1 MAKKSVNTAI
11 EEVLV
16 SNSDFEYAHLI
27 KFERP
32 FAPDSETDKFRTN
45 ANRYAYYTDGPRDIS
60 FDDGSTDQD
69 GNSNGSQVYR
79 ANRILNIG
87 SYSETT
93 TPRATNMSLTF
104 AGEHLGTSIVLQ
116 GTFTSATF
124 TATTQIYKGEPVD
137 FVEEGFREGDKI
149 KFTKSSGNFSTGVS
163 TLTYII
169 TGFTTNNTVITLA
182 TTGNDTDDATTY
194 PTDSNTQVTLSLE
207 SDELSAITNE
217 RVVSTLTNPSF
228 LNREVFI
235 HKVFI
240 DPETGD
246 LAGNSSILI
255 FRGIIAKCN
264 LNEGETS
271 SRVKWALS
279 SHWADFNQI
288 NGRITSDEIHRA
300 LDGKSRPQPNMAIK
314 PEYATDLGFMHSET
328 TLNQIAIYQT
338 TETRS
343 KLKSKRRG
351 GPAGWFGGRKY
362 YTVEEKYQVDN
373 EVDLSVNLQGKHL
386 PIVYGVQRINGIP
399 IFADTDKNDSKK
411 VYVAYAISEGE
422 IHGIYNIYIEGA
434 PLICTDKAD
443 FDLRNAST
451 GNDKDNSQLQC
462 YGRADKGDTLGGAGT
477 SYPGGATALLAQ
489 ISGLNRAITSL
500 KYSDSANASEEILE
514 LKAELYELNRIY
526 KEITEGDA
534 GLVSGTRDA
543 RGLYHE
549 QMGSIQHPYN
559 MEFHFYSGKS
569 DQRAANLLVT
579 KAQANGFKRQND
591 YYEGTLPYWST
602 NHRLLDTAYIVTL
615 TTINED
621 QTTVPELE
629 YVVKGK
635 LVECYN
641 YDNTYEPGLSS
652 SDLHTNFL
660 QGDIVTVERSTNG
673 SSYSTATS
681 VGSSNTSFRILDKYV
696 WTGADGSQFYRF
708 RLDKRPDLGYND
720 GVPSYPYLRLKQA
733 NTSNYWHMRTYNAKV
748 VENATLNL
756 NKFNPTSVSDSS
768 GTLTMTFSTNDATV
782 LKTGFP
788 YSATSGLMNY
798 QVFLNNATHLDGLE
812 QEVISGTWSG
822 NTITFTG
829 LTGYAGIASTGA
841 NLTSIEVLRAT
852 AFTLTNSTIQAITLA
867 SDLVGETITLNETGE
882 SRVISNF
889 FPATDIIVLDT
900 PFFTLTEQAF
910 DDGLTYTISSTK
922 GDRRAS
928 NNPAMQL
935 LDYISDKGYGKDLD
949 LDNDI
954 NLESFIA
961 SARLCDTRSDV
972 TITLVGSSQAV
983 TVGDEYYLTV
993 DGNSSSATTMS
1004 GIVLSKEV
1012 VDGNTKVTF
1021 TDVSGK
1027 FSRKYNNYTEYVLG
1041 DIVYSEEAKFYR
1053 VTDASAANS
1062 VNYSVGG
1069 FPTHSGSQNGFTY
1082 ITNQS
1087 LAIYKRGSSTGS
1099 ITWDVT
1105 KEVEYSL
1112 YDADFIKYWRY
1123 LGWESHDQ
1131 MWVTR
1136 HQTNFVIDSTKSV
1149 FQNVNAFLSH
1159 FNGILSYANGKYTLD
1174 VETQTVTPQIENTFN
1189 SVTYDENI
1197 NPEYIDNTDIIG
1209 AISLN
1214 DDSARNSKNTIKASI
1229 FDPQNNWSTRAVSFF
1244 NSDFVKAD
1252 RGLVKTASYTVSGI
1266 TNYYNA
1272 RISVEKEL
1280 IQSRFSKEI
1289 SFTVGQKGLLLKAGA
1304 VIAVTY
1310 DPFKFDKKL
1319 FRIENATFNPNCTVS
1334 IKARE
1339 YDDSIYNIS
1348 KQRASTIRQEA
1359 STQVAALSPPGTP
1372 TNLSATTDKPG
1383 VVILSWD
1390 NATNFNEPTDSTQ
1403 IWVSD
1408 DNNRANATKVAT
1420 LDDTVSFS
1428 YALAQGASKYFWI
1441 RHARRSTSVADN
1453 SIKRLTS
1460 AYHPVEATGGVNGQ
1474 AKILSPQL
1482 DVDVSSIQIKFN
1494 DSGALTPTGTAQ
1506 DVKLTATL
1514 RNITPDSNGVVFT
1527 LIDADQTS
1535 QSDVQFT
1542 NGSTTLTDTSSP
1554 YEATVDAS
1562 SASNATTN
1570 KFVKIT
1576 TTDQLGEVFTELV
1589 PISITKDGS
1598 SGSTGIAAAAVKL
1611 EPSTSV
1617 ITYGANDPDAEDP
1630 ETTITFT
1637 TDLQGNTGDSTSAF
1651 SGTPYYEFLIDG
1663 TTSGS
1668 ISTTSTFTLPD
1679 SSEPADGET
1688 VEVKVKVRDGGTS
1701 GTVKATDSVT
1711 IFGIKSGSDS
1721 ITAFLTNSA
1730 HVVSATQAGAVS
1742 NFTGAGGTFKV
1753 FVGSTDRT
1761 TSCTFSEVSGQE
1773 SSGLTSS
1780 INSSTGVYE
1789 VTALSVDTAQNTFRA
1804 TIPANISPTGVQT
1817 TIDQTYSISKSKQGT
1832 PGAGGTDARTVKL
1845 TANDYSIIYDEDGA
1859 NPTPSGVITL
1869 TATTQGFANSG
1880 ANARFKFT
1888 GDGITDETSYTAGTN
1903 GNDTQTF
1910 AIPTTHFSSP
1920 QTIKVSVADSGDL
1933 SEEIAFDIIT
1943 LTAIKDGS
1951 DSYTVILDNEA
1962 HAIPSDSTGQTLV
1975 YTGSG
1980 ATIEVYRGSNELNG
1994 ITSGTPT
2001 TGQFKVT
2008 ASGSGITP
2016 SSTNGTSS
2024 GNPVVFADHSGMS
2037 ADNASITYSVNV
2049 EGIQTVTKKQTFT
2062 KVKDAATLTVS
2073 SNIQVFSF
2081 EDSSDTTPTPSTAA
2095 ITVNQQNQASN
2106 LVTGDITVTN
2116 GTKSGFSYSG
2126 SNGTGT
2132 ATITVTPSGTYPVTV
2147 EVSNDN
2153 LSDSLQIAKVTDG
2166 DEGPTG
2172 TAALSGVLTNENST
2186 ASVFTYVSGAP
2197 IVTYTNTGGTF
2208 KVFQGTSL
2216 LSSGVTFGISGGSA
2230 GSTTTTKT
2238 QNGITMTINNS
2249 TGAYTLSGGSW
2260 STEEEEFTLTATHT
2274 SSSTTI
2280 QKVYNIN
2287 KITNASNVE
2296 VTANEQAFMY
2306 DENGSN
2312 PSPSSITLTAASY
2325 NTYNPYGT
2333 FEFKFTKST
2342 DGGSTFSTTVQDWTT
2357 VANGGETV
2365 SISAGNLSLG
2375 NEVFK
2380 VQLRGG
2386 VSSSKIIDEDTITLL
2401 RLKDGEDGDTGQ
2413 SVKTVELFKKN
2424 DSTFSTTTAGNFSN
2438 PTSGA
2443 ESGWTTTQPT
2453 PTTPGDKIYMVR
2465 RTFTSDGQSPQDSSW
2480 SSPVIVAQLGDGLPR
2495 VLKLITIYN
2504 TSTSKSGISEPTDT
2518 TTGTPYNFETGAF
2531 SIGSGGSSGWQEEP
2545 IGFGTRH
2552 WQSRVTVVE
2561 SSFGGAQT
2569 VTYSTAYRVGG
2580 SINKDPVDWIISWDD
2595 NNNRILLEIDGTV
2608 VSQPTYPLKLRN
2620 DQIDQTFIQNKIT
2633 DPSTFRSD
2641 IGAGTS
2647 SFGGSQADI
2656 QNAITN
2662 SSTFRGSIGAGTSSF
2677 GGQWNNLTGTIPTSV
2692 ANSSVS
2698 LTGLG
2703 YTGALDANNYSLPGD
2718 VLKGTI
2724 SVNGTTVTIPKSDG
2738 TTYQINTQDTNTT
2751 YTSLSQ
2757 VNSTEASKL
2766 SGIAS
2771 GATNNGTKINSSGNI
2786 TGAIEMGSKF
2796 TLDSSNERLLIED

>member
-1 MAKKSVNTAI
+1 MAKKSINTAI
-11 EEVLV
+11 EQILV
-16 SNSDFEYAHLI
+16 SNSDFEYAHLV

-32 FAPDSETDKFRTN
+32 FAPDSQTDKFRTN

-69 GNSNGSQVYR
+69 GNSNSSQVYR
-79 ANRILNIG
+79 ANRILNVG

-104 AGEHLGTSIVLQ
+104 AGEHLGTSVVLN
-116 GTFTSATF
+116 GTFTNGVF
-124 TATTQIYKGEPVD
+124 TATTEIYKGEPVD

-169 TGFTTNNTVITLA
+169 TGFTTNNTVITL
-182 TTGNDTDDATTY
+182 TPTGNDTDDTITY
-194 PTDSNTQVTLSLE
+194 PTDSNTQVTISLE

-217 RVVSTLTNPSF
+217 RLVSTLANPSF

-264 LNEGETS
+264 LNENETS

-300 LDGKSRPQPNMAIK
+300 LDGKSRPQPNMAIR
-314 PEYATDLGFMHSET
+314 PEYATDLGFLHSET

-338 TETRS
+338 TESRF
-343 KLKSKRRG
+343 KMKSKRRG
-351 GPAGWFGGRKY
+351 GPAGLFGGRKY

-373 EVDLSVNLQGKHL
+373 EVDLSINLQGKHL

-422 IHGIYNIYIEGA
+422 VHGIYNVYIDGA
-434 PLICTDKAD
+434 PLICTDKGD
-443 FDLRNAST
+443 FDLRNAT
-451 GNDKDNSQLQC
+451 NGTDKDNSQLQC

-477 SYPGGATALLAQ
+477 SYPGGTTALLAA
-489 ISGLNRAITSL
+489 ISQLNRAISEL
-500 KYSDSANASEEILE
+500 DNSNSSATASEEILE
-514 LKAELYELNRIY
+514 LRGELYELNQIY

-534 GLVSGTRDA
+534 GAVTGTRDA

-569 DQRAANLLVT
+569 DQRAANLLVS

-602 NHRLLDTAYIVTL
+602 NHRLLDTAYVVTL

-641 YDNTYEPGLSS
+641 YDNTYEPALSS
-652 SDLHTNFL
+652 SDSHSNFL
-660 QGDIVTVERSTNG
+660 QGDLVTVERSTNG

-696 WTGADGSQFYRF
+696 WTGADGNQFYRF
-708 RLDKRPDLGYND
+708 RLDKKPDLGYND

-748 VENATLNL
+748 VENASLNL

-768 GTLTMTFSTNDATV
+768 GTLTMTFSANDATV
-782 LKTGFP
+782 LKAGFP
-788 YSATSGLMNY
+788 YSATSGMMNY

-812 QEVISGTWSG
+812 QQVISGTWSG

-852 AFTLTNSTIQAITLA
+852 AFTLTNSTIQAITIA

-882 SRVISNF
+882 SRVITSF
-889 FPATDIIVLDT
+889 TPAVDLIVLDT

-935 LDYISDKGYGKDLD
+935 LDYISNKGYGKDLD

-954 NLESFIA
+954 NLESFIT

-993 DGNSSSATTMS
+993 DGNSSSATTVS
-1004 GIVLSKEV
+1004 GIVSSKEV

-1021 TDVSGK
+1021 IDVSGK
-1027 FSRKYNNYTEYVLG
+1027 FSRKYNNYTDYVLG
-1041 DIVYSEEAKFYR
+1041 DIVYTETGNFYR

-1069 FPTHSGSQNGFTY
+1069 FPNHSGTQNGFTY

-1099 ITWDVT
+1099 ITWDVS

-1136 HQTNFVIDSTKSV
+1136 HQTNLIIDSTKSV
-1149 FQNVNAFLSH
+1149 FQNVNTFLTH
-1159 FNGILSYANGKYTLD
+1159 FNGILSYANGKYNLD
-1174 VETQTVTPQIENTFN
+1174 VETQTSAPQIQNTFN
-1189 SVTYDENI
+1189 SITYDENV

-1214 DDSARNSKNTIKASI
+1214 DDSARNAKNTMKASI

-1319 FRIENATFNPNCTVS
+1319 FRIENVTFNPNCTVS
-1334 IKARE
+1334 IKAKE
-1339 YDDSIYNIS
+1339 YDDSIYAIS
-1348 KQRASTIRQEA
+1348 KQRASRIRQEA
-1359 STQVAALSPPGTP
+1359 STQVAPLSPPGTP

-1390 NATNFNEPTDSTQ
+1390 NASNFNEPTDSTQ

-1408 DNNRANATKVAT
+1408 DNNRTNAVKVAT

-1428 YALAQGASKYFWI
+1428 YALAEGASKYFWI

-1460 AYHPVEATGGVNGQ
+1460 AYHPVGATSGVNGQ

-1506 DVKLTATL
+1506 DVKLTSTL

-1527 LIDADQTS
+1527 LINADQTS

-1570 KFVKIT
+1570 KFVKVT

-1617 ITYGANDPDAEDP
+1617 ITYSANDPDNEDP
-1630 ETTITFT
+1630 STTITFT

-1651 SGTPYYEFLIDG
+1651 SGTPYYEFLVDG

-1701 GTVKATDSVT
+1701 GNVKATDSVT

-1742 NFTGAGGTFKV
+1742 SFTGAGGTFKV

-1789 VTALSVDTAQNTFRA
+1789 VTALSSDAGQNTFRA

-1869 TATTQGFANSG
+1869 TATAQGFAGTNQ

-1888 GDGITDETSYTAGTN
+1888 GDGISDESSYTAGTN
-1903 GNDTQTF
+1903 GTDTQTF

-1933 SEEIAFDIIT
+1933 SEEIAFDTVT

-1951 DSYTVILDNEA
+1951 DAYTVILDNEA

-2001 TGQFKVT
+2001 AGQFKVT

-2024 GNPVVFADHSGMS
+2024 GDPVVFADHSGMT
-2037 ADNASITYSVNV
+2037 ADNASITYSINL
-2049 EGIQTVTKKQTFT
+2049 ENIQTVIKKQTFT
-2062 KVKDAATLTVS
+2062 KVKDASTLTVS
-2073 SNIQVFSF
+2073 SNIQNFSF
-2081 EDSSDTTPTPSTAA
+2081 DDSSDTTPTPSTAT

-2116 GTKSGFSYSG
+2116 GTKSNFSYSG
-2126 SNGTGT
+2126 SNGTGS
-2132 ATITVTPSGTYPVTV
+2132 ATVTVTPSGTYPVTV
-2147 EVSNDN
+2147 AVSNNN
-2153 LSDSLQIAKVTDG
+2153 LSDSLQIVKVTGGDDG
-2166 DEGPTG
+2166 TPG
-2172 TAALSGVLTNENST
+2172 TAALNGVLTNENST
-2186 ASVFTYVSGAP
+2186 ASVFTYVTGAA
-2197 IVTYTNTGGTF
+2197 IITYTNTGGTF

-2216 LSSGVTFGISGGSA
+2216 LSSGITFGISGGTA

-2238 QNGITMTINNS
+2238 QNGLTMTINNS
-2249 TGAYTLSGGSW
+2249 TGAYTLSGSSW
-2260 STEEEEFTLTATHT
+2260 STEEEEFTLTGTHT

-2342 DGGSTFSTTVQDWTT
+2342 DGGSTFGTTVQDWTT

-2386 VSSSKIIDEDTITLL
+2386 VSTSKIIDEDTITLL
-2401 RLKDGEDGDTGQ
+2401 RLKDGEDGTAGQ

-2424 DSTFSTTTAGNFSN
+2424 DSTFSTTTAGSFSN
-2438 PTSGA
+2438 PTNSV

-2453 PTTPGDKIYMVR
+2453 PTNPGDKIYMVR
-2465 RTFTSDGQSPQDSSW
+2465 RTFTSNGASPQDSSW
-2480 SSPVIVAQLGDGLPR
+2480 SSPVIVAQLGDGVPR
-2495 VLKLITIYN
+2495 VAKLFTIYN
-2504 TSTSKSGISEPTDT
+2504 TSTSKTGITEPTDT
-2518 TTGTPYNFETGAF
+2518 TTGTPYNFETGALT
-2531 SIGSGGSSGWQEEP
+2531 IGSGGSSGWQGTP
-2545 IGFGTRH
+2545 IIFGTRH

-2569 VTYSTAYRVGG
+2569 VTYHPAYRVGG
-2580 SINKDPVDWIISWDD
+2580 SISKDPIDWLIEWDD
-2595 NNNRILLEIDGTV
+2595 NNKEILLKIDGTV
-2608 VSQPTYPLKLRN
+2608 ISQPSYPNSIRN
-2620 DQIDQTFIQNKIT
+2620 DQLSIPSNVSDLTNDTGFTTF
-2633 DPSTFRSD
+2633 D
-2641 IGAGTS
+2641 GAYGSLSGTP
-2647 SFGGSQADI
+2647 
-2656 QNAITN
+2656 
-2662 SSTFRGSIGAGTSSF
+2662 
-2677 GGQWNNLTGTIPTSV
+2677 TIPTNTNQLTNG
-2692 ANSSVS
+2692 AGFTTFDGAYGS
-2698 LTGLG
+2698 LSGTPTIPSNTNQLTNGAGYITGITNG
-2703 YTGALDANNYSLPGD
+2703 NVTGALGFTPY
-2718 VLKGTI
+2718 
-2724 SVNGTTVTIPKSDG
+2724 
-2738 TTYQINTQDTNTT
+2738 
-2751 YTSLSQ
+2751 
-2757 VNSTEASKL
+2757 NSTNP
-2766 SGIAS
+2766 SGF
-2771 GATNNGTKINSSGNI
+2771 TNNGTKINSSGNI
-2786 TGAIEMGSKF
+2786 VGAVEMGSKF

>member
-11 EEVLV
+11 EEILV
-16 SNSDFEYAHLI
+16 SNSDFEYAHLV

-79 ANRILNIG
+79 ANRILNVG

-93 TPRATNMSLTF
+93 TPRATNMSLTL

-116 GTFTSATF
+116 GTFTNATF
-124 TATTQIYKGEPVD
+124 TATTEIYKGEPVD

-182 TTGNDTDDATTY
+182 TTGNDTDDTTTY
-194 PTDSNTQVTLSLE
+194 PTDSNTQVTISLE

-217 RVVSTLTNPSF
+217 RLVSTLTNPSF

-240 DPETGD
+240 NPETGD

-264 LNEGETS
+264 LNERETS
-271 SRVKWALS
+271 SRVQWSLS

-288 NGRITSDEIHRA
+288 NGRITSDDIHRA
-300 LDGKSRPQPNMAIK
+300 LDGKSKPQPNMAIR

-351 GPAGWFGGRKY
+351 GVAGWFGGRKY

-477 SYPGGATALLAQ
+477 SYPGGASALLAQ
-489 ISGLNRAITSL
+489 INGLNKAISL
-500 KYSDSANASEEILE
+500 LRSSDNANASEQILE
-514 LKAELYELNRIY
+514 LKAELYELNQIY
-526 KEITEGDA
+526 NEITEGDA

-559 MEFHFYSGKS
+559 MEFHFYSGKP

-641 YDNTYEPGLSS
+641 YDNTYEPALSS

-748 VENATLNL
+748 VENASLNL
-756 NKFNPTSVSDSS
+756 NKVSPTSVSDSS
-768 GTLTMTFSTNDATV
+768 GTLTMTFSTSDAYT
-782 LKTGFP
+782 LKAGFS

-812 QEVISGTWSG
+812 QQVISGTWNG

-829 LTGYAGIASTGA
+829 LTGYSGIGSTGA

-852 AFTLTNSTIQAITLA
+852 VFTLTDSTIQGLSNS

-882 SRVISNF
+882 SRVISDF
-889 FPATDIIVLDT
+889 TPATDTIVLDT
-900 PFFTLTEQAF
+900 AFFTLTEQAF

-935 LDYISDKGYGKDLD
+935 LDYISNKGYGKDLD

-983 TVGDEYYLTV
+983 TVGDEYYITV
-993 DGNSSSATTMS
+993 DGNSGSATTVS
-1004 GIVLSKEV
+1004 GIVASKEV
-1012 VDGNTKVTF
+1012 IDGNTKVTF

-1027 FSRKYNNYTEYVLG
+1027 FSRKYENYIDYKEG
-1041 DIVYSEEAKFYR
+1041 DIVYTVLGEFYR
-1053 VTDASAANS
+1053 VTDASTANS
-1062 VNYSVGG
+1062 SNFASPGY
-1069 FPTHSGSQNGFTY
+1069 PTHTTYNTEIGGFTY

-1087 LAIYKRGSSTGS
+1087 LPIYKRDDAYGS
-1099 ITWDVT
+1099 ITWDVS

-1136 HQTNFVIDSTKSV
+1136 HQTNFIIDSTKSV
-1149 FQNVNAFLSH
+1149 FQNVNAFLTH

-1174 VETQTVTPQIENTFN
+1174 VETQTATPQIENTFN
-1189 SVTYDENI
+1189 SVTYNENV

-1272 RISVEKEL
+1272 RIGVEKEL

-1339 YDDSIYNIS
+1339 YDDSIYVIS
-1348 KQRASTIRQEA
+1348 KQRASRIRQEA
-1359 STQVAALSPPGTP
+1359 STQTAALAAPGAP
-1372 TNLSATTDKPG
+1372 TNLSATSDKPG
-1383 VVILSWD
+1383 VVILSWN
-1390 NATNFNEPTDSTQ
+1390 NASNFNEPTDSTQ

-1408 DNNRANATKVAT
+1408 DNNRANAEKVAT
-1420 LDDTVSFS
+1420 LDDTVSFRYS
-1428 YALAQGASKYFWI
+1428 IAEAGSKFFWI
-1441 RHARRSTSVADN
+1441 RHVRRSTSTTDN
-1453 SIKRLTS
+1453 SIRQLVS
-1460 AYHPVEATGGVNGQ
+1460 AYHPTDATSGVTGTSTLPQ
-1474 AKILSPQL
+1474 SALFTSVTSGIIKFDKDDALSP
-1482 DVDVSSIQIKFN
+1482 S
-1494 DSGALTPTGTAQ
+1494 GTAQ
-1506 DVKLTATL
+1506 NIAITASL
-1514 RNITPDSNGVVFT
+1514 QNLSGTPTFS
-1527 LIDADQTS
+1527 LLDADGTS
-1535 QSDVQFT
+1535 QNDVQFT
-1542 NGSTTLTDTSSP
+1542 TGSETGNGTTF
-1554 YEATVDAS
+1554 TVDAS
-1562 SASNATTN
+1562 TFSVNTTP
-1570 KFVKIT
+1570 KICKISLT
-1576 TTDQLGEVFTELV
+1576 SDGQTFELEI
-1589 PISITKDGS
+1589 PINVVKDGP
-1598 SGSTGIAAAAVKL
+1598 T
-1611 EPSTSV
+1611 
-1617 ITYGANDPDAEDP
+1617 
-1630 ETTITFT
+1630 
-1637 TDLQGNTGDSTSAF
+1637 
-1651 SGTPYYEFLIDG
+1651 
-1663 TTSGS
+1663 
-1668 ISTTSTFTLPD
+1668 
-1679 SSEPADGET
+1679 
-1688 VEVKVKVRDGGTS
+1688 
-1701 GTVKATDSVT
+1701 
-1711 IFGIKSGSDS
+1711 
-1721 ITAFLTNSA
+1721 
-1730 HVVSATQAGAVS
+1730 
-1742 NFTGAGGTFKV
+1742 
-1753 FVGSTDRT
+1753 
-1761 TSCTFSEVSGQE
+1761 
-1773 SSGLTSS
+1773 GLT
-1780 INSSTGVYE
+1780 G
-1789 VTALSVDTAQNTFRA
+1789 
-1804 TIPANISPTGVQT
+1804 PTGP
-1817 TIDQTYSISKSKQGT
+1817 DGP
-1832 PGAGGTDARTVKL
+1832 PGVAGPVG
-1845 TANDYSIIYDEDGA
+1845 
-1859 NPTPSGVITL
+1859 PT
-1869 TATTQGFANSG
+1869 
-1880 ANARFKFT
+1880 
-1888 GDGITDETSYTAGTN
+1888 
-1903 GNDTQTF
+1903 
-1910 AIPTTHFSSP
+1910 
-1920 QTIKVSVADSGDL
+1920 
-1933 SEEIAFDIIT
+1933 
-1943 LTAIKDGS
+1943 
-1951 DSYTVILDNEA
+1951 
-1962 HAIPSDSTGQTLV
+1962 
-1975 YTGSG
+1975 
-1980 ATIEVYRGSNELNG
+1980 
-1994 ITSGTPT
+1994 
-2001 TGQFKVT
+2001 
-2008 ASGSGITP
+2008 
-2016 SSTNGTSS
+2016 
-2024 GNPVVFADHSGMS
+2024 GNPG
-2037 ADNASITYSVNV
+2037 
-2049 EGIQTVTKKQTFT
+2049 
-2062 KVKDAATLTVS
+2062 
-2073 SNIQVFSF
+2073 
-2081 EDSSDTTPTPSTAA
+2081 PTGP
-2095 ITVNQQNQASN
+2095 
-2106 LVTGDITVTN
+2106 
-2116 GTKSGFSYSG
+2116 
-2126 SNGTGT
+2126 
-2132 ATITVTPSGTYPVTV
+2132 
-2147 EVSNDN
+2147 
-2153 LSDSLQIAKVTDG
+2153 DG
-2166 DEGPTG
+2166 PPGVEGPTG
-2172 TAALSGVLTNENST
+2172 PTGNPGPTGPDGPQGVAGPTGPTGNPGPTGPDGPQGVAGPTGPTGNPGPTGPDGPPGVEGPTGPTGNPGPTGPNGPTGNPGPSGPTGAA
-2186 ASVFTYVSGAP
+2186 
-2197 IVTYTNTGGTF
+2197 
-2208 KVFQGTSL
+2208 
-2216 LSSGVTFGISGGSA
+2216 GSA
-2230 GSTTTTKT
+2230 GSP
-2238 QNGITMTINNS
+2238 G
-2249 TGAYTLSGGSW
+2249 
-2260 STEEEEFTLTATHT
+2260 
-2274 SSSTTI
+2274 
-2280 QKVYNIN
+2280 
-2287 KITNASNVE
+2287 
-2296 VTANEQAFMY
+2296 
-2306 DENGSN
+2306 
-2312 PSPSSITLTAASY
+2312 P
-2325 NTYNPYGT
+2325 
-2333 FEFKFTKST
+2333 
-2342 DGGSTFSTTVQDWTT
+2342 DGLSTFLFYSAADKDILDSSP
-2357 VANGGETV
+2357 
-2365 SISAGNLSLG
+2365 SISAWSSGASYAIGNVRSFNSKVFAATTAHSGITTNPESDTSRWVQVFADGSSAIADMTKLTPTFYNTGSNYWYVVDHSTANRFHANATQVSGGVQGVTHTIIGTGSAANSLTSGSMGSPLLTLGQTGATGATGPTGPQGAPGPQGAQGPAGPTGNPGPTGPDGPTGATGPGGPAGNPGPTGPDGPDGPAGPGGPAGPPGPTGGPGPTGADGPGGPAGPPGPTGPDGPIGSPGPGGPAGNPGPTGPDGPPGTAGPPGGTGGPGPTGPAGAAGAVIAFDTNGSASSIPADSTKVSAIQSVSSDNTARSGDIFFHILS
-2375 NEVFK
+2375 NRVFK
-2380 VQLRGG
+2380 Y
-2386 VSSSKIIDEDTITLL
+2386 
-2401 RLKDGEDGDTGQ
+2401 
-2413 SVKTVELFKKN
+2413 
-2424 DSTFSTTTAGNFSN
+2424 
-2438 PTSGA
+2438 SG
-2443 ESGWTTTQPT
+2443 SGT
-2453 PTTPGDKIYMVR
+2453 
-2465 RTFTSDGQSPQDSSW
+2465 TFTEL
-2480 SSPVIVAQLGDGLPR
+2480 A
-2495 VLKLITIYN
+2495 
-2504 TSTSKSGISEPTDT
+2504 
-2518 TTGTPYNFETGAF
+2518 
-2531 SIGSGGSSGWQEEP
+2531 
-2545 IGFGTRH
+2545 
-2552 WQSRVTVVE
+2552 TV
-2561 SSFGGAQT
+2561 S
-2569 VTYSTAYRVGG
+2569 
-2580 SINKDPVDWIISWDD
+2580 
-2595 NNNRILLEIDGTV
+2595 
-2608 VSQPTYPLKLRN
+2608 
-2620 DQIDQTFIQNKIT
+2620 
-2633 DPSTFRSD
+2633 
-2641 IGAGTS
+2641 
-2647 SFGGSQADI
+2647 
-2656 QNAITN
+2656 
-2662 SSTFRGSIGAGTSSF
+2662 
-2677 GGQWNNLTGTIPTSV
+2677 
-2692 ANSSVS
+2692 
-2698 LTGLG
+2698 
-2703 YTGALDANNYSLPGD
+2703 
-2718 VLKGTI
+2718 
-2724 SVNGTTVTIPKSDG
+2724 
-2738 TTYQINTQDTNTT
+2738 
-2751 YTSLSQ
+2751 
-2757 VNSTEASKL
+2757 
-2766 SGIAS
+2766 
-2771 GATNNGTKINSSGNI
+2771 SSGNI
-2786 TGAIEMGSKF
+2786 V
-2796 TLDSSNERLLIED
+2796 LDGPNNRIIISD

>member
-1 MAKKSVNTAI
+1 MSLIDNTSV
-11 EEVLV
+11 
-16 SNSDFEYAHLI
+16 
-27 KFERP
+27 
-32 FAPDSETDKFRTN
+32 
-45 ANRYAYYTDGPRDIS
+45 TDG
-60 FDDGSTDQD
+60 
-69 GNSNGSQVYR
+69 
-79 ANRILNIG
+79 A
-87 SYSETT
+87 
-93 TPRATNMSLTF
+93 
-104 AGEHLGTSIVLQ
+104 
-116 GTFTSATF
+116 
-124 TATTQIYKGEPVD
+124 
-137 FVEEGFREGDKI
+137 
-149 KFTKSSGNFSTGVS
+149 
-163 TLTYII
+163 
-169 TGFTTNNTVITLA
+169 
-182 TTGNDTDDATTY
+182 
-194 PTDSNTQVTLSLE
+194 
-207 SDELSAITNE
+207 
-217 RVVSTLTNPSF
+217 
-228 LNREVFI
+228 
-235 HKVFI
+235 
-240 DPETGD
+240 
-246 LAGNSSILI
+246 
-255 FRGIIAKCN
+255 
-264 LNEGETS
+264 
-271 SRVKWALS
+271 
-279 SHWADFNQI
+279 
-288 NGRITSDEIHRA
+288 
-300 LDGKSRPQPNMAIK
+300 
-314 PEYATDLGFMHSET
+314 
-328 TLNQIAIYQT
+328 
-338 TETRS
+338 
-343 KLKSKRRG
+343 
-351 GPAGWFGGRKY
+351 
-362 YTVEEKYQVDN
+362 
-373 EVDLSVNLQGKHL
+373 
-386 PIVYGVQRINGIP
+386 
-399 IFADTDKNDSKK
+399 
-411 VYVAYAISEGE
+411 
-422 IHGIYNIYIEGA
+422 
-434 PLICTDKAD
+434 
-443 FDLRNAST
+443 
-451 GNDKDNSQLQC
+451 
-462 YGRADKGDTLGGAGT
+462 
-477 SYPGGATALLAQ
+477 
-489 ISGLNRAITSL
+489 
-500 KYSDSANASEEILE
+500 
-514 LKAELYELNRIY
+514 
-526 KEITEGDA
+526 
-534 GLVSGTRDA
+534 
-543 RGLYHE
+543 
-549 QMGSIQHPYN
+549 
-559 MEFHFYSGKS
+559 
-569 DQRAANLLVT
+569 
-579 KAQANGFKRQND
+579 
-591 YYEGTLPYWST
+591 
-602 NHRLLDTAYIVTL
+602 
-615 TTINED
+615 
-621 QTTVPELE
+621 
-629 YVVKGK
+629 
-635 LVECYN
+635 
-641 YDNTYEPGLSS
+641 
-652 SDLHTNFL
+652 
-660 QGDIVTVERSTNG
+660 
-673 SSYSTATS
+673 
-681 VGSSNTSFRILDKYV
+681 
-696 WTGADGSQFYRF
+696 
-708 RLDKRPDLGYND
+708 
-720 GVPSYPYLRLKQA
+720 
-733 NTSNYWHMRTYNAKV
+733 
-748 VENATLNL
+748 
-756 NKFNPTSVSDSS
+756 
-768 GTLTMTFSTNDATV
+768 
-782 LKTGFP
+782 
-788 YSATSGLMNY
+788 
-798 QVFLNNATHLDGLE
+798 
-812 QEVISGTWSG
+812 
-822 NTITFTG
+822 
-829 LTGYAGIASTGA
+829 
-841 NLTSIEVLRAT
+841 
-852 AFTLTNSTIQAITLA
+852 
-867 SDLVGETITLNETGE
+867 
-882 SRVISNF
+882 
-889 FPATDIIVLDT
+889 
-900 PFFTLTEQAF
+900 
-910 DDGLTYTISSTK
+910 
-922 GDRRAS
+922 
-928 NNPAMQL
+928 
-935 LDYISDKGYGKDLD
+935 
-949 LDNDI
+949 
-954 NLESFIA
+954 
-961 SARLCDTRSDV
+961 
-972 TITLVGSSQAV
+972 
-983 TVGDEYYLTV
+983 EYYLTTNGTSNGV
-993 DGNSSSATTMS
+993 EVASGIISSSST
-1004 GIVLSKEV
+1004 
-1012 VDGNTKVTF
+1012 VDSRTKLTF
-1021 TDVSGK
+1021 TEVAGK
-1027 FSRKYNNYTEYVLG
+1027 FSRKWYNYIDYKLG
-1041 DIVYSEEAKFYR
+1041 DIVYTDNNIYR
-1053 VTDASAANS
+1053 VTNTTAANNLTTEPS
-1062 VNYSVGG
+1062 H
-1069 FPTHSGSQNGFTY
+1069 TGSTTNGFQH
-1082 ITNQS
+1082 ITTNS
-1087 LAIYKRGSSTGS
+1087 ITLYKRAGSGPSS
-1099 ITWDVT
+1099 ISVDMNR
-1105 KEVEYSL
+1105 EISYSL

-1123 LGWESHDQ
+1123 LGWEHHDQ

-1136 HQTNFVIDSTKSV
+1136 HQTNFIIDTTKSV

-1174 VETQTVTPQIENTFN
+1174 VETQTTAPQIENTFN
-1189 SVTYDENI
+1189 SITYDENV

-1214 DDSARNSKNTIKASI
+1214 DDSSRTSKNTIKASI

-1252 RGLVKTASYTVSGI
+1252 RGLVKTGSYTISGI

-1339 YDDSIYNIS
+1339 YDDSIYVIS
-1348 KQRASTIRQEA
+1348 KQRASRIRQEA
-1359 STQVAALSPPGTP
+1359 STQTAALTPPGSP

-1390 NATNFNEPTDSTQ
+1390 NASNFNEPTDSTQ

-1408 DNNRANATKVAT
+1408 DNNRANAVKVAT

-1428 YALAQGASKYFWI
+1428 YALAEGASKYFWI

-1453 SIKRLTS
+1453 STKRLTS
-1460 AYHPVEATGGVNGQ
+1460 AYHPVEATSGVNGQ

-1527 LIDADQTS
+1527 LVDADQTS

-1570 KFVKIT
+1570 KFVKVT

-1742 NFTGAGGTFKV
+1742 SFTGAGGTFKV

-1789 VTALSVDTAQNTFRA
+1789 VTALSSDAGQNTFRA

-1832 PGAGGTDARTVKL
+1832 PGAGGTDARTVRL
-1845 TANDYSIIYDEDGA
+1845 TADDYSIIYDEDGA
-1859 NPTPSGVITL
+1859 NPTPSGSITL
-1869 TATTQGFANSG
+1869 TATTQGFAG
-1880 ANARFKFT
+1880 ILQANARFKFT

-1903 GNDTQTF
+1903 GTDTQTF

-1920 QTIKVSVADSGDL
+1920 QTIRVSVADSGDL
-1933 SEEIAFDIIT
+1933 TEEIAFDTVT

-1951 DSYTVILDNEA
+1951 DAYTVILDNEA
-1962 HAIPSDSTGQTLV
+1962 HAIPSDSTGQTLI

-1980 ATIEVYRGSNELNG
+1980 AIIEAYRGSNELNG

-2001 TGQFKVT
+2001 SGQFKVT

-2016 SSTNGTSS
+2016 SSTNGTSNS
-2024 GNPVVFADHSGMS
+2024 DPVVFGDHSGMT
-2037 ADNASITYSVNV
+2037 ADNASITYSINL
-2049 EGIQTVTKKQTFT
+2049 EGIQTVTKKQTFS
-2062 KVKDAATLTVS
+2062 KVKDAASLTVS
-2073 SNIQVFSF
+2073 SNIQNFSF
-2081 EDSSDTTPTPSTAA
+2081 DNSEDTTPTPSTAT

-2106 LVTGDITVTN
+2106 LDTGDITVTN
-2116 GTKSGFSYSG
+2116 GTKSNFSYSG

-2132 ATITVTPSGTYPVTV
+2132 ATVTVTPSGTYPVTV
-2147 EVSNDN
+2147 AVSNDN
-2153 LSDSLQIAKVTDG
+2153 LSDSLQIVKVTGGDDG
-2166 DEGPTG
+2166 TPG

-2186 ASVFTYVSGAP
+2186 ASVYTYVAGTP

-2238 QNGITMTINNS
+2238 QNGLTMTINNS
-2249 TGAYTLSGGSW
+2249 TGAYTLSGSSW

-2296 VTANEQAFMY
+2296 VSANEQAFMY
-2306 DENGSN
+2306 DQEGLN

-2365 SISAGNLSLG
+2365 SISAGNFNLG

-2386 VSSSKIIDEDTITLL
+2386 TSSSKIIDEDTITLL
-2401 RLKDGEDGDTGQ
+2401 RLKDGEDGEDGDPGNKIALLKIYKSSTWASGIPTTPANSSYNFSNDTFTIGSTNTNNGWSTTIPTSTLGYSIWECEKVITGAPTATNVTVAWPTPKFFNPLFDFSPIVFKRSSTAPSAPANGTANPPTGWSATIPSGSDPVYQSKGTGSFTSSYALTYTWSTPVKVTGDTGGAGQ

-2424 DSTFSTTTAGNFSN
+2424 DSTFSTTTAGSFSN
-2438 PTSGA
+2438 PTNSV
-2443 ESGWTTTQPT
+2443 ESGWTTTQGVLT
-2453 PTTPGDKIYMVR
+2453 NPGDKMYMVR

-2480 SSPVIVAQLGDGLPR
+2480 SSPVIVAQLGDGVPR
-2495 VLKLITIYN
+2495 VAKLFTIYN
-2504 TSTSKSGISEPTDT
+2504 PSTSKTGITEPTDT
-2518 TTGTPYNFETGAF
+2518 TTGTPYNFETGALT
-2531 SIGSGGSSGWQEEP
+2531 IGSGGSSGWQNTP
-2545 IGFGTRH
+2545 IIFGTTH
-2552 WQSRVTVVE
+2552 WQARVTVVE

-2569 VTYSTAYRVGG
+2569 VTYHSAYRVGG
-2580 SINKDPVDWIISWDD
+2580 AIVRDPGDWEINWNDSND
-2595 NNNRILLEIDGTV
+2595 RIELKIDGSI
-2608 VSQPTYPLKLRN
+2608 VSQPTYPTKIRN
-2620 DQIDQTFIQNKIT
+2620 DEVDQAFIQNKIT
-2633 DPSTFRSD
+2633 DVGTFRSN

-2647 SFGGSQADI
+2647 
-2656 QNAITN
+2656 
-2662 SSTFRGSIGAGTSSF
+2662 RF
-2677 GGQWNNLTGTIPTSV
+2677 GGQWSDLGGSIPTSV
-2692 ANSSVS
+2692 ANSSIS
-2698 LTGLG
+2698 LSGLG
-2703 YTGALDANNYSLPGD
+2703 FTGDTNANNYVLPQNVITAASLSGQTHT
-2718 VLKGTI
+2718 LTKNSG
-2724 SVNGTTVTIPKSDG
+2724 STVALT
-2738 TTYQINTQDTNTT
+2738 NTDTT

-2757 VNSTEASKL
+2757 VNSSEGSKL
-2766 SGIAS
+2766 SGIAT